1 MSARDPTPAGTRTRG
16 ARIVRAVLL
25 FAVGLLVGAN
35 LLYFAMTR
43 NAPPA
48 TYPSVDR
55 TRPAAGPADPA
66 DGARTGR
73 PAPAPI
79 ERTPVP
85 LPDTAVTPPPTPD
98 LPSDAAVPGTA
109 PRPAPP
115 ARSVMRTEGPSGLL
129 IPVKGVRV
137 GALLDTFND
146 ARGQSRV
153 HDAID
158 IMAPRG
164 TPVLAVADGTVEK
177 LFTSDAGGLTVYQF
191 EPTGRYAYYYAHL
204 DRYAAGLDEGD
215 TIRRGQVIGYV
226 GSTGNASDDAPHLH
240 FAIFLLGPEKRWW
253 EGSAINPYPL
263 LGGR

>member
-1 MSARDPTPAGTRTRG
+1 M
-16 ARIVRAVLL
+16 RAVLL
-25 FAVGLLVGAN
+25 FAVGLLAGAN

-43 NAPPA
+43 DTPPA
-48 TYPSVDR
+48 TYPAVQRS
-55 TRPAAGPADPA
+55 T
-66 DGARTGR
+66 
-73 PAPAPI
+73 
-79 ERTPVP
+79 
-85 LPDTAVTPPPTPD
+85 PDTAPGATPPAGQRASRGDGVAAAPVRPD
-98 LPSDAAVPGTA
+98 PVPVPDASISPPPLPEVSTTDTV

-115 ARSVMRTEGPSGLL
+115 ARSVMRTVGPSGLL
-129 IPVKGVRV
+129 IPVQGIAVN
-137 GALLDTFND
+137 ALLDTFND

-164 TPVLAVADGTVEK
+164 TPVLAAADGTVEK
-177 LFTSDAGGLTVYQF
+177 LFTSDAGGLTIYQF
-191 EPTGRYAYYYAHL
+191 EPSGRYAYYYAHL

-215 TIRRGQVIGYV
+215 TLRRGQVIGYV
-226 GSTGNASDDAPHLH
+226 GSTGNASEDAPHLH